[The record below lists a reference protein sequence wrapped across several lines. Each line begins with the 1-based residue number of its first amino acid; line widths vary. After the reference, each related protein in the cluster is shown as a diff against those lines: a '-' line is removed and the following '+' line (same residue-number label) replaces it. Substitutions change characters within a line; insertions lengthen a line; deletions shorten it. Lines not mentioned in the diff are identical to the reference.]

1 MKRKRLKA
9 KVEKIINDVS
19 EEEKEIGISEETELY
34 EDELSLDSLD
44 VATLSVRLEEEF
56 GKDPYTEAQKNG
68 DSFPEKVGDIL
79 DFYRRQK

>member
-19 EEEKEIGISEETELY
+19 EEEKEIGISEEAELY

-68 DSFPEKVGDIL
+68 GSFPEKVGDIL